1 MTLEEIVK
9 QEGRQPDCSGY
20 VTKYDIECSDGLTIR
35 QGAFNDDNGR
45 RVPMVWMHDH
55 KDMENVLGHIYLES
69 RDDGVYGYGFFNDSP
84 KGQLGKLYVD
94 HGDISSFSIYAN
106 KLKKKIDA
114 LMQ

>member
-45 RVPMVWMHDH
+45 RVPLVW
-55 KDMENVLGHIYLES
+55 
-69 RDDGVYGYGFFNDSP
+69 
-84 KGQLGKLYVD
+84 
-94 HGDISSFSIYAN
+94 DISIWNPGMTVFMVTAFSMIL
-106 KLKKKIDA
+106 LKVSSGNSMWIMA
-114 LMQ
+114 IFLA

>member
-55 KDMENVLGHIYLES
+55 KDMENAAANDVAPAVLK
-69 RDDGVYGYGFFNDSP
+69 R
-84 KGQLGKLYVD
+84 
-94 HGDISSFSIYAN
+94 
-106 KLKKKIDA
+106 LKFD
-114 LMQ
+114 L